1 MSAYVDPAVFK
12 KPNGRKSYSHLVA
25 DTLEELHA
33 FAASIGIKS
42 HFFHKSA
49 SYLHYDITA
58 EQRAIAVAAG
68 AIQVSSRELLGK
80 AKEMTMPIPVELK
93 AKRIVTLVRENK
105 LVDIVCF
112 EYEHDHGLSSR
123 RKLVRSYL

>member
-1 MSAYVDPAVFK
+1 MSVYVDPAVFK
-12 KPNGRKSYSHLVA
+12 KPNGRKSYAHLAA
-25 DTLEELHA
+25 DSLEELHA
-33 FAASIGIKS
+33 FAATIGIKP

-80 AKEMTMPIPVELK
+80 AKEMTNANP
-93 AKRIVTLVRENK
+93 
-105 LVDIVCF
+105 
-112 EYEHDHGLSSR
+112 S
-123 RKLVRSYL
+123 